1 MIMDEL
7 AKGFVAITDK
17 EGLLKR
23 IINYNMNIPFKKG
36 EPFSQL
42 IDTGSKAKSSIFMDK
57 LIDGNAIFDW
67 EMNIKIKD
75 KIKTFHFS
83 GYKVNNEIF
92 IVGAENRSEM
102 IKIYKL
108 LEEDM
113 PLTKPKTLNKTKDE
127 KLLFDELTHLNN
139 QLTLAKRELIKKN
152 LELKKA
158 LQEKEMLIR
167 EINHRVKND
176 LMIISSLLNLQ
187 AKYVKDKDD
196 LILFKE
202 AQTRAKSMA
211 MLHEKLYQSGKYRS
225 IEFGE
230 YLKGLLKDLYYAFV
244 TQPGKI
250 GLEMDIE
257 SRELDV
263 RIAMPLALIINEL
276 FTNAIKHAFPGDRKG
291 TIRVEFKKKG
301 GFYSLKV
308 SDDGIGLPEDF
319 NLDESKTFGLS
330 IVNALTKQ
338 INGELS
344 LHSNNGTTFN
354 IRFKEQQ

>member
-1 MIMDEL
+1 MIMKKFV
-7 AKGFVAITDK
+7 KGFVAVTDRQ
-17 EGLLKR
+17 GLLKR
-23 IINYNMNIPFKKG
+23 IIDYDMNVPFKKG
-36 EPFSQL
+36 EPFFEL
-42 IDTGSKAKSSIFMDK
+42 IDTGSRAKSSAFMDK
-57 LIDGNAIFDW
+57 LINGNAIFDW
-67 EMNIKIKD
+67 EMNIKFKD

-83 GYKVNNEIF
+83 GFKVNNEIF
-92 IVGAENRSEM
+92 IVGAETRGEM
-102 IKIYKL
+102 VKIYKL
-108 LEEDM
+108 LEEDI
-113 PLTKPKTLNKTKDE
+113 PLTKPKITKKTKDE

-139 QLTLAKRELIKKN
+139 QLTQAKRELIKKN

-158 LQEKEMLIR
+158 LQEKEMLIK

-211 MLHEKLYQSGKYRS
+211 LLHEKLYQSGKYRS

-230 YLKGLLKDLYYAFV
+230 YLKGLLKDLYYAFI
-244 TQPGKI
+244 TQPDKI

-257 SRELDV
+257 NRELDV
-263 RIAMPLALIINEL
+263 RIVVPLALIINEL

-291 TIRVEFKKKG
+291 TIRVSFKKKD
-301 GFYSLKV
+301 GFYSLTV
-308 SDDGIGLPEDF
+308 SDNGIGLPENF
-319 NLDESKTFGLS
+319 NLNETKTFGLS

-344 LHSNNGTTFN
+344 LDSNNGTTFT
-354 IRFKEQQ
+354 IKFKE